1 APDSRGTLTEDPTAV
16 RAVSLTRRIIV
27 GTRGGEICEI
37 EKDGR
42 IRVVIQGHAEGEMW
56 GLSTNPKKYELCT
69 VSDDKTVRVW
79 SLEDRRMIRFKSFQ
93 DLLRT
98 CEYSQ
103 NGKYIAVG
111 TKTGHFMILNEAD
124 LTVVVTVE
132 HRNQEVSDIKFSP
145 DDRHLAVGTHDNF
158 VDIYNVETQKRTF
171 LKL

>member
-1 APDSRGTLTEDPTAV
+1 DDAHEGPLFAITAVQDKGYVTGGKDSKIILWDPEFKKRVKTYELTNKNLAPDSRGTLTEDPTAV

-111 TKTGHFMILNEAD
+111 T
-124 LTVVVTVE
+124 
-132 HRNQEVSDIKFSP
+132 
-145 DDRHLAVGTHDNF
+145 
-158 VDIYNVETQKRTF
+158 
-171 LKL
+171 